1 MLHIT
6 KESEGSRLSP
16 KAVSLFWI
24 GVPLKMPDKL
34 GYKQAN
40 RFLIAAQRCL
50 SSRRLSQHKMTLFRN
65 A

>member
-24 GVPLKMPDKL
+24 GVPLKIPDKL
-34 GYKQAN
+34 GDKQAN
-40 RFLIAAQRCL
+40 RFLIASAALPQLSEALPAQNDAL
-50 SSRRLSQHKMTLFRN
+50 
-65 A
+65 